1 MLSRA
6 LGGLKLLIRLLGFNA
21 EIPCRVSS
29 MYTVRLHLHAVLGP
43 GRYTHL
49 NAGEVESTA
58 SGWFLCS
65 AFHTIR
71 RWYRAGL
78 ALPRLVFFFAG
89 EVECQMGPDMLL
101 EQAGPQSDPLLMNN
115 FVFQAPRCALGILL
129 SCLPVHE
136 YVVAGTC

>member
-1 MLSRA
+1 
-6 LGGLKLLIRLLGFNA
+6 
-21 EIPCRVSS
+21 
-29 MYTVRLHLHAVLGP
+29 MYAVRPNLHAVLGP

-89 EVECQMGPDMLL
+89 EVECQLGPDMLI
-101 EQAGPQSDPLLMNN
+101 EQARPP
-115 FVFQAPRCALGILL
+115 I
-129 SCLPVHE
+129 
-136 YVVAGTC
+136 